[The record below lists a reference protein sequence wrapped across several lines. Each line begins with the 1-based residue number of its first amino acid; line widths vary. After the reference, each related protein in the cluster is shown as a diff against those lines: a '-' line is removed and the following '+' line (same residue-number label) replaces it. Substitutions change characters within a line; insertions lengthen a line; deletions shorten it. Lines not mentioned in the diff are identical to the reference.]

1 MDAPGVPQPTIGQFC
16 AKVCGWVRFWPD
28 HDAITAELT
37 AHLED
42 HRDVL
47 LERNPALSQAEA
59 EAQAVAAMGDPEAL
73 GRELDKSH
81 NPLPG
86 WFQILF
92 RVSVRTALILL
103 LVFCFLPKATDL
115 YDLIAAPP
123 LYNDD
128 DTGVI
133 VEHYDQVEVLA
144 DYRPE
149 HAVCYLEHYTFS
161 AERVLVTPRE
171 HSVTG
176 ESALRVSVLLKAVHL
191 NPSLR
196 CPRISGWL
204 WAEDDLGNRYP
215 GWNQYDPAEL
225 LHGLYPEQAAAPEL
239 YTTMGGP
246 SLQTPFVTY
255 YDVYVIDVDPEAV
268 QLTLRFDRYGKIQ
281 LSFPLSLKGGGADV

>member
-1 MDAPGVPQPTIGQFC
+1 MPTSPFDTFC
-16 AKVCGWVRFWPD
+16 HQVCSFVRFWPD
-28 HDAITAELT
+28 HAAITAELT

-42 HRDVL
+42 CRDAL
-47 LERNPALSQAEA
+47 LERNTALSPEEA
-59 EAQAVAAMGDPEAL
+59 VARAVAAMGDPEAL

-92 RVSVRTALILL
+92 RVFVRTALVLL
-103 LVFCFLPKATDL
+103 LVFCFLPKATDIF
-115 YDLIAAPP
+115 DAVTDPP

-128 DTGVI
+128 GTGVI
-133 VEHYDQVEVLA
+133 VEHYDQAEVLE

-161 AERVLVTPRE
+161 VERVLVTPRE

-176 ESALRVSVLLKAVHL
+176 EPALRVSVLLKAVHPD
-191 NPSLR
+191 PSLR

-204 WAEDDLGNRYP
+204 WAEDDLGNLYP
-215 GWNQYDPAEL
+215 GAEQYDAAEQ
-225 LHGLYPEQAAAPEL
+225 LHALYPEQAPAPL
-239 YTTMGGP
+239 LPVSMGGP
-246 SLQTPFVTY
+246 SFTTPFSTY
-255 YDVYVIDVDPEAV
+255 YDIYIIDVDPEAS

-281 LSFPLSLKGGGADV
+281 LSFPLSLKGGEADD

>member
-1 MDAPGVPQPTIGQFC
+1 MEAPSTPRSAIGEFC
-16 AKVCGWVRFWPD
+16 KAVCSFVRFWPD

-37 AHLED
+37 AHMED
-42 HRDVL
+42 HRDAL
-47 LERNPALSQAEA
+47 LERDPALSPEEA
-59 EAQAVAAMGDPEAL
+59 EERAVAAMGDPEAL

-92 RVSVRTALILL
+92 RVSVRTGLVLL

-115 YDLIAAPP
+115 FDLITDPP

-149 HAVCYLEHYTFS
+149 NTACYLEHYTFS
-161 AERVLVTPRE
+161 VERVLVTPRE

-176 ESALRVSVLLKAVHL
+176 EPALRVSVLLKAVHP

-196 CPRISGWL
+196 SPRISGWL
-204 WAEDDLGNRYP
+204 WAEDNLGNRYP
-215 GWNQYDPAEL
+215 GINQFEAAEQ
-225 LHGLYPEQAAAPEL
+225 LHDLYPEQAPAPVL
-239 YTTMGGP
+239 STTMGGT

-255 YDVYVIDVDPEAV
+255 YDVYITDVDPEAA
-268 QLTLRFDRYGKIQ
+268 QLTLRFDRYGEIQ

>member
-16 AKVCGWVRFWPD
+16 AKVCARVRFWPD

-86 WFQILF
+86 WFHILF

-115 YDLIAAPP
+115 YDLIADPP
-123 LYNDD
+123 LYNDY

-161 AERVLVTPRE
+161 AERVLVTPWE

-176 ESALRVSVLLKAVHL
+176 EPALRVSVLLKAVHL

-196 CPRISGWL
+196 CPGFPAGCGRRTIWATAIPAGTSTTRRSCSTACTRNRPPLPTSIPL
-204 WAEDDLGNRYP
+204 WAD
-215 GWNQYDPAEL
+215 
-225 LHGLYPEQAAAPEL
+225 
-239 YTTMGGP
+239 
-246 SLQTPFVTY
+246 
-255 YDVYVIDVDPEAV
+255 
-268 QLTLRFDRYGKIQ
+268 
-281 LSFPLSLKGGGADV
+281 PLSKRLS

>member
-1 MDAPGVPQPTIGQFC
+1 
-16 AKVCGWVRFWPD
+16 
-28 HDAITAELT
+28 
-37 AHLED
+37 
-42 HRDVL
+42 
-47 LERNPALSQAEA
+47 
-59 EAQAVAAMGDPEAL
+59 MGDAEAL

-81 NPLPG
+81 NRLPG

-92 RVSVRTALILL
+92 RVSIRTVLVLL
-103 LVFCFLPKATDL
+103 LVFCFLPRVPDALALVTD
-115 YDLIAAPP
+115 PP

-128 DTGVI
+128 GTGII
-133 VEHYDQVEVLA
+133 VEHYDQTQVLA

-176 ESALRVSVLLKAVHL
+176 EPALRVSVLLKAVHL

-225 LHGLYPEQAAAPEL
+225 LHGLYPEQAAAPDL

-281 LSFPLSLKGGGADV
+281 LSFPLSLKGGGADD

>member
-1 MDAPGVPQPTIGQFC
+1 MEAPSTPRSSIGEFC
-16 AKVCGWVRFWPD
+16 KAVCSFVRFWPD

-37 AHLED
+37 AHMED
-42 HRDVL
+42 HRDAL
-47 LERNPALSQAEA
+47 LERNPALSPEEA
-59 EAQAVAAMGDPEAL
+59 EERAVDAMGDPEAL

-81 NPLPG
+81 SPLPG

-92 RVSVRTALILL
+92 RVSVRTGLVLL
-103 LVFCFLPKATDL
+103 LVFCFLPKAIDL
-115 YDLIAAPP
+115 FDLITNPP

-149 HAVCYLEHYTFS
+149 NTACYLEHYTFS
-161 AERVLVTPRE
+161 VERVLVTPRS
-171 HSVTG
+171 HTFTG
-176 ESALRVSVLLKAVHL
+176 EPALRVSVLLKAVHP

-196 CPRISGWL
+196 SPRISGWL
-204 WAEDDLGNRYP
+204 WAEDNLGNRYP
-215 GWNQYDPAEL
+215 GRNQYDPAEL
-225 LHGLYPEQAAAPEL
+225 LHDLYPEQAPAPDL

>member
-133 VEHYDQVEVLA
+133 VEHYDQVEV
-144 DYRPE
+144 
-149 HAVCYLEHYTFS
+149 
-161 AERVLVTPRE
+161 

-176 ESALRVSVLLKAVHL
+176 EPALRVSVLLKAVHL

-225 LHGLYPEQAAAPEL
+225 LHGLYPEQAAAPDL
-239 YTTMGGP
+239 YPTMGGP

>member
-16 AKVCGWVRFWPD
+16 AKVCARVRFWPD

-42 HRDVL
+42 HRAVL

-92 RVSVRTALILL
+92 RVSVRTSLILL
-103 LVFCFLPKATDL
+103 LVFCLLPKATDL

-176 ESALRVSVLLKAVHL
+176 EPALRVSVLLKAVHL
-191 NPSLR
+191 NPILR

-204 WAEDDLGNRYP
+204 WAEDDLGKLYP
-215 GWNQYDPAEL
+215 GMEQYDAAEQ
-225 LHGLYPEQAAAPEL
+225 LHALYPEQAPAPL
-239 YTTMGGP
+239 LPTVMGGP
-246 SLQTPFVTY
+246 SLAAPFVTY
-255 YDVYVIDVDPEAV
+255 YDIYILDVNPEAAR
-268 QLTLRFDRYGKIQ
+268 LTLRFDRYGEIQ
-281 LSFPLSLKGGGADV
+281 LSFPLSLNGGEAGG

>member
-1 MDAPGVPQPTIGQFC
+1 MPTSLFDAFC
-16 AKVCGWVRFWPD
+16 NQVCAFVRFWPD
-28 HDAITAELT
+28 HAAITAELT

-59 EAQAVAAMGDPEAL
+59 ERQAVAAMGDPETM

-81 NPLPG
+81 SPLPG

-103 LVFCFLPKATDL
+103 LVFCFLPKAADL
-115 YDLIAAPP
+115 FDLIADPP
-123 LYNDD
+123 LYSDD
-128 DTGVI
+128 GTGVI
-133 VEHYDQVEVLA
+133 VGHYDQAEVLA

-161 AERVLVTPRE
+161 VERVLITPRE
-171 HSVTG
+171 HSMTG
-176 ESALRVSVLLKAVHL
+176 EPALRVSVLLKAVHP

-196 CPRISGWL
+196 CPQISGWL
-204 WAEDDLGNRYP
+204 WAEDNLGNRYP
-215 GWNQYDPAEL
+215 GGNQYDPAEL
-225 LHGLYPEQAAAPEL
+225 LHNLYPEQAPAPVL
-239 YTTMGGP
+239 STTMGGT

-255 YDVYVIDVDPEAV
+255 YDVYVTDVDPEAA
-268 QLTLRFDRYGKIQ
+268 QLTLRFDRYGEIQ